1 MNERRKDYKFRADDS
16 ATTTAAARTP
26 YLPFQYIVSPTGA
39 PPFILCVCVEGSI
52 HTVNRRALGKTCS
65 ASSSLSVKF
74 SPQPEMLRKVHFW
87 GEGDRNES
95 LCGRAFSSIIKVFRL
110 Q

>member
-1 MNERRKDYKFRADDS
+1 VLVCVSVVESRPPVCLFDFYQ
-16 ATTTAAARTP
+16 TASGRSFQPSVLTS
-26 YLPFQYIVSPTGA
+26 LPVT
-39 PPFILCVCVEGSI
+39 ILCVCVEGSI

-87 GEGDRNES
+87 GEGGRNES